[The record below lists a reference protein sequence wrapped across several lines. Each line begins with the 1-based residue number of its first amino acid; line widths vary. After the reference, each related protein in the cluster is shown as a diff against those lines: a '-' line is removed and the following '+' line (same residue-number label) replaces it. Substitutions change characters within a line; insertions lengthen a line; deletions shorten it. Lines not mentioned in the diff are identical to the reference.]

1 MNTVKFVAIS
11 MLCAV
16 MPVAS
21 SAQENLKHAINDF
34 VSDKGLTQ
42 YIKSSYD
49 MENAENNEGNI
60 VSYFKRYVFELP
72 NGKRKKLDKVLEGF
86 EKDTNVAYQVKKKD
100 AGVYEGA
107 FPRIGYGE
115 KLDKSVSIKAY
126 LERNYCLM
134 FVRDKQ
140 DSLRRYVYAI
150 SWSNQEKDDTLTG
163 EIIEIYSPDPQK
175 RVTVNVDDNAE
186 SLKRVTEAAH
196 LMELAHLE
204 ENVTS
209 KDDIK
214 NSTDF
219 LRRFTTLRVAYL
231 NKDLRKH
238 FAGWETLQMTLINK
252 IVELCRNYGNLLNK
266 EERIFCMRGIKSMIT
281 KTNDQFQKELLVLAI
296 SSLEK

>member
-49 MENAENNEGNI
+49 MENAENNGGNI

-115 KLDKSVSIKAY
+115 KLDKSVSVK
-126 LERNYCLM
+126 
-134 FVRDKQ
+134 
-140 DSLRRYVYAI
+140 
-150 SWSNQEKDDTLTG
+150 
-163 EIIEIYSPDPQK
+163 
-175 RVTVNVDDNAE
+175 
-186 SLKRVTEAAH
+186 
-196 LMELAHLE
+196 
-204 ENVTS
+204 
-209 KDDIK
+209 
-214 NSTDF
+214 
-219 LRRFTTLRVAYL
+219 
-231 NKDLRKH
+231 
-238 FAGWETLQMTLINK
+238 
-252 IVELCRNYGNLLNK
+252 
-266 EERIFCMRGIKSMIT
+266 
-281 KTNDQFQKELLVLAI
+281 
-296 SSLEK
+296 

>member
-252 IVELCRNYGNLLNK
+252 IVSCWNTLILR
-266 EERIFCMRGIKSMIT
+266 
-281 KTNDQFQKELLVLAI
+281 
-296 SSLEK
+296 